1 MKLAQRD
8 IKKQREQERMQAL
21 QPRSRSPS
29 PKSSRTRVIP
39 GQKFWSKNQRSRD
52 PKREKRVLT
61 VREHDRNRQPREART
76 QTPPRGPRL
85 GERVP
90 DPNFPGQYLFWH
102 TCTCIT
108 YIMFV
113 GYFIRYIGT
122 FKIVPI
128 DSKIGILVSD
138 NLFCF
143 KVSSNSPPSKDT
155 DLKIYPVRKLP
166 PSDQPA
172 KEIERLQREMESY
185 LQQIQV
191 IEQRALR
198 GKQSQ
203 FSFDIWILD
212 QSAIVLKI
220 YQSV

>member
-128 DSKIGILVSD
+128 DSIIGILVSD

-198 GKQSQ
+198 GKQTQ

>member
-128 DSKIGILVSD
+128 DSIIGILVSD

>member
-1 MKLAQRD
+1 MY
-8 IKKQREQERMQAL
+8 
-21 QPRSRSPS
+21 
-29 PKSSRTRVIP
+29 
-39 GQKFWSKNQRSRD
+39 
-52 PKREKRVLT
+52 
-61 VREHDRNRQPREART
+61 
-76 QTPPRGPRL
+76 
-85 GERVP
+85 
-90 DPNFPGQYLFWH
+90 YL
-102 TCTCIT
+102 
-108 YIMFV
+108 MFV

-128 DSKIGILVSD
+128 DSIIGILVTD

-198 GKQSQ
+198 GKQTQ

>member
-1 MKLAQRD
+1 MAMKLAQRD

-90 DPNFPGQYLFWH
+90 DPNFPGQYLFRH
-102 TCTCIT
+102 TCTCFT
-108 YIMFV
+108 
-113 GYFIRYIGT
+113 
-122 FKIVPI
+122 
-128 DSKIGILVSD
+128 
-138 NLFCF
+138 
-143 KVSSNSPPSKDT
+143 
-155 DLKIYPVRKLP
+155 
-166 PSDQPA
+166 
-172 KEIERLQREMESY
+172 
-185 LQQIQV
+185 
-191 IEQRALR
+191 
-198 GKQSQ
+198 
-203 FSFDIWILD
+203 
-212 QSAIVLKI
+212 
-220 YQSV
+220 

>member
-1 MKLAQRD
+1 MY
-8 IKKQREQERMQAL
+8 
-21 QPRSRSPS
+21 
-29 PKSSRTRVIP
+29 
-39 GQKFWSKNQRSRD
+39 
-52 PKREKRVLT
+52 
-61 VREHDRNRQPREART
+61 
-76 QTPPRGPRL
+76 
-85 GERVP
+85 
-90 DPNFPGQYLFWH
+90 YL
-102 TCTCIT
+102 
-108 YIMFV
+108 MFV

-128 DSKIGILVSD
+128 DRIIGILVSD

-143 KVSSNSPPSKDT
+143 KASSNSPPSKDT

-203 FSFDIWILD
+203 FSFDMWILD
-212 QSAIVLKI
+212 QSAIVWKI

>member
-1 MKLAQRD
+1 MY
-8 IKKQREQERMQAL
+8 
-21 QPRSRSPS
+21 
-29 PKSSRTRVIP
+29 
-39 GQKFWSKNQRSRD
+39 
-52 PKREKRVLT
+52 
-61 VREHDRNRQPREART
+61 
-76 QTPPRGPRL
+76 
-85 GERVP
+85 
-90 DPNFPGQYLFWH
+90 YL
-102 TCTCIT
+102 
-108 YIMFV
+108 MFV

-220 YQSV
+220 YQSVCVAEFYLLHVCESM

>member
-1 MKLAQRD
+1 MTETDNHGKPGLRPLLEDLGSEKEYLIQIFQVNIYFD
-8 IKKQREQERMQAL
+8 IH
-21 QPRSRSPS
+21 
-29 PKSSRTRVIP
+29 VH
-39 GQKFWSKNQRSRD
+39 
-52 PKREKRVLT
+52 VLLN
-61 VREHDRNRQPREART
+61 VRWILHQI
-76 QTPPRGPRL
+76 
-85 GERVP
+85 
-90 DPNFPGQYLFWH
+90 Y
-102 TCTCIT
+102 
-108 YIMFV
+108 
-113 GYFIRYIGT
+113 RYT

-128 DSKIGILVSD
+128 DSILGILVSD

-203 FSFDIWILD
+203 LILF
-212 QSAIVLKI
+212 
-220 YQSV
+220 

>member
-1 MKLAQRD
+1 
-8 IKKQREQERMQAL
+8 
-21 QPRSRSPS
+21 
-29 PKSSRTRVIP
+29 
-39 GQKFWSKNQRSRD
+39 
-52 PKREKRVLT
+52 
-61 VREHDRNRQPREART
+61 
-76 QTPPRGPRL
+76 
-85 GERVP
+85 
-90 DPNFPGQYLFWH
+90 
-102 TCTCIT
+102 
-108 YIMFV
+108 MFV

-128 DSKIGILVSD
+128 DSIIGILVSD

-143 KVSSNSPPSKDT
+143 IHVVSSNSPPSKDT

-198 GKQSQ
+198 GNQSQ
-203 FSFDIWILD
+203 FSFDI
-212 QSAIVLKI
+212 
-220 YQSV
+220 

>member
-1 MKLAQRD
+1 MTETDNHGKPALRPLLEDLGLEKEYPIQIFQVNIYFD
-8 IKKQREQERMQAL
+8 INIWNY
-21 QPRSRSPS
+21 S
-29 PKSSRTRVIP
+29 
-39 GQKFWSKNQRSRD
+39 
-52 PKREKRVLT
+52 
-61 VREHDRNRQPREART
+61 VRWILYQ
-76 QTPPRGPRL
+76 
-85 GERVP
+85 V
-90 DPNFPGQYLFWH
+90 Y
-102 TCTCIT
+102 
-108 YIMFV
+108 
-113 GYFIRYIGT
+113 T

-128 DSKIGILVSD
+128 HIILGILVSD

-198 GKQSQ
+198 GKQTQ
-203 FSFDIWILD
+203 FSFDF
-212 QSAIVLKI
+212 
-220 YQSV
+220 

>member
-1 MKLAQRD
+1 MY
-8 IKKQREQERMQAL
+8 
-21 QPRSRSPS
+21 
-29 PKSSRTRVIP
+29 
-39 GQKFWSKNQRSRD
+39 
-52 PKREKRVLT
+52 
-61 VREHDRNRQPREART
+61 
-76 QTPPRGPRL
+76 
-85 GERVP
+85 
-90 DPNFPGQYLFWH
+90 YL
-102 TCTCIT
+102 
-108 YIMFV
+108 MFV

-128 DSKIGILVSD
+128 DSIIGILVSD
-138 NLFCF
+138 SLFCF

>member
-1 MKLAQRD
+1 MTETDNHGKPALRPLLEDLGLEKEYPIQIFQVNIYFD
-8 IKKQREQERMQAL
+8 INIL
-21 QPRSRSPS
+21 LYS
-29 PKSSRTRVIP
+29 
-39 GQKFWSKNQRSRD
+39 
-52 PKREKRVLT
+52 
-61 VREHDRNRQPREART
+61 VRWILYQ
-76 QTPPRGPRL
+76 
-85 GERVP
+85 V
-90 DPNFPGQYLFWH
+90 Y
-102 TCTCIT
+102 
-108 YIMFV
+108 
-113 GYFIRYIGT
+113 T

-128 DSKIGILVSD
+128 HIILGILVSD

-143 KVSSNSPPSKDT
+143 IHIVSSNSPPSKDT

-203 FSFDIWILD
+203 FSFDI
-212 QSAIVLKI
+212 
-220 YQSV
+220 

>member
-1 MKLAQRD
+1 MY
-8 IKKQREQERMQAL
+8 
-21 QPRSRSPS
+21 
-29 PKSSRTRVIP
+29 
-39 GQKFWSKNQRSRD
+39 
-52 PKREKRVLT
+52 
-61 VREHDRNRQPREART
+61 
-76 QTPPRGPRL
+76 
-85 GERVP
+85 
-90 DPNFPGQYLFWH
+90 YL
-102 TCTCIT
+102 
-108 YIMFV
+108 MFV

-122 FKIVPI
+122 FKIIPI
-128 DSKIGILVSD
+128 DSIIGILVSD

-143 KVSSNSPPSKDT
+143 IVSSNSPPSKDT

-198 GKQSQ
+198 GKKTQ

-220 YQSV
+220 YQSVWYVTEFYLLHFTCMWIYVIFIIIVHYLFQL